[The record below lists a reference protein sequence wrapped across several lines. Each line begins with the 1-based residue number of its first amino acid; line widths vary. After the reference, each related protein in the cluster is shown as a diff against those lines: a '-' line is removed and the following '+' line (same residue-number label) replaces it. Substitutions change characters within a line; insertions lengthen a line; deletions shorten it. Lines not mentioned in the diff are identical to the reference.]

1 MFLQGLPSCPTL
13 IHTISM
19 DSSDSESMYRMP
31 IGFGPSWGPRQ
42 GPNGRR
48 FTGEPIRTTLVTW
61 AFRTDRIALA
71 EILPPRFT
79 PDRDPIVT
87 VRLQYNLGFPWLA
100 GRGYDYIE
108 VLCRAQ
114 FKGEHD
120 ESDGDF
126 VAVMWE
132 NMAEPIIVGREEAGH
147 PKLYADI
154 PPLVTGEGFLH
165 AAASR
170 YGFEFFSL
178 DLWADGMKLGDWP
191 FDREESVPLA
201 EPGQGLSPR
210 PRLNCKYLP
219 NSVRPG
225 YADVAEVIRIPAGVY
240 QQRVLDRWDG
250 NATARFNAATWEQ
263 LPMYGQVVNALSELP
278 LLAPAGASVM
288 RIVKYTNDLR
298 DDMSVLR

>member
-1 MFLQGLPSCPTL
+1 M
-13 IHTISM
+13 
-19 DSSDSESMYRMP
+19 
-31 IGFGPSWGPRQ
+31 
-42 GPNGRR
+42 
-48 FTGEPIRTTLVTW
+48 
-61 AFRTDRIALA
+61 ALA

-79 PDRDPIVT
+79 PDDNPVIT

-100 GRGYDYIE
+100 GRGYDYLE
-108 VLCRAQ
+108 VLCRARY
-114 FKGEHD
+114 KGEYD
-120 ESDGDF
+120 ECDGDF

-154 PPLVTGEGFLH
+154 PPLVAGEGFLH

-178 DLWADGMKLGDWP
+178 DLWADGMQLGDWP
-191 FDREESVPLA
+191 FDREKGTPLA
-201 EPGQGLSPR
+201 EPGHGLSPR
-210 PRLNCKYLP
+210 PRLNYKYLP

-225 YADVAEVIRIPAGVY
+225 CADVAEVIKIPAGVY
-240 QQRVLDRWDG
+240 RQRIVDRWEG
-250 NATARFNAATWEQ
+250 NGTVLFNPATWEQ
-263 LPMYGQVVNALSELP
+263 LPVFGQIVNALSELP

-298 DDMSVLR
+298 DDMSLLR